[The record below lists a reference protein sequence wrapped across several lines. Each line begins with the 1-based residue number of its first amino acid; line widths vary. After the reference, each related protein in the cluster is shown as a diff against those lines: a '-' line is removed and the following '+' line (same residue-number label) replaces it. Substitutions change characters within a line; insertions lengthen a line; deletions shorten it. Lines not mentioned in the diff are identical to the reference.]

1 MADNEALSRM
11 RYKAKKKKK
20 NPKETGASLLQ
31 SGSSI
36 LSSASKGKN
45 TASQTT
51 SASNGKVAGVK
62 RAPYKETQS
71 KKTTKTTGPM
81 PKASKAST
89 PSSRQYQ
96 TALGGKKSLPIMAS
110 DKARKA
116 NKNTM
121 DTSPM
126 GQLRRQGERVQTG
139 RTDNFNREEND
150 SALPSGLASNLRNA
164 QRKKSKTALSKAD
177 QKNLSKPEQLYLR
190 SQKEAW
196 ESGQKLI
203 ERGYTEQG
211 KQMQE
216 EAHARAES
224 IRRDSGYSGGD
235 SGASFITPEMKQDEY
250 ATMSDAGRK
259 NLRIAKSY
267 YNYGRDTGDKNLMD
281 YAAEYGQGVRLD
293 PASYDLERALA
304 WEKKQ
309 KDVAPERLNT
319 DGNGRTIYTPTEWDR
334 EQSEKWGTAVGKG
347 LLGGFQTLLETARKA
362 TKNAIDNRNDP
373 AYQSQKYTAD
383 YLQHKANKT
392 ADQAEKE
399 RLNQEA
405 AKMRET
411 SEAFKHNDPVP
422 WYSDGMMNLKESR
435 DATQDLVASRK
446 TEAGKLMT
454 QAGLSM
460 LQMAPFLAAN
470 LIPGAGQAI
479 SLGGMGALAAGQKAG
494 ELQMNGTG
502 AGEALARGLV
512 SGGIEAFTEKIP
524 MDSLLK
530 LVKGGGGTNFIKAVA
545 KQAGIEA
552 TEESASYTMN
562 WLADKAAR
570 DPNAKFSLSDLAENA
585 AVGAISGGVFGAGGH
600 VIGSAMTA
608 GRTPYRQTSPTE
620 DTTPTPTV
628 EEAPRPIQEQP
639 TQESANPLI
648 RASQAQEQM
657 RTQAQEQA
665 QANQDTRAQM
675 QSAKER
681 LVQARQALAQRE
693 AAWQERAANATE
705 EEVPDL
711 LREQET
717 LLQAERQIQA
727 QEAQAEREDAGQLSR
742 NFGEEAAHIDQR
754 TAGDV
759 SKPSVKAFQWDYPQ
773 MHQYYAQAA
782 EALLQDVEYSKAG
795 QFSEK
800 GRGTVVTKSEAMMQA
815 ERMGISRA
823 DLEKALIAIINDQ
836 GQENYATAKKVELVL
851 DEMLSKGYIPNE
863 AGYSANKV
871 DSQVPPNEA
880 YITAKEAIPGAV
892 KRGSFEAY
900 KEQNRLALELGE
912 ITEEQLYQEWEQGQT
927 LAQSHAQFEPQSQA
941 QTQPG
946 EKGQLTGR
954 LLDTLR
960 ANKATIDEGGIIARM
975 DGTEF
980 APGLKRTGDQVAEFF
995 ASLGNKVTR
1004 LGFGDIAL
1012 TKRGAKD
1019 SIMHGMSRN
1028 KAIAFSA
1035 VPAVIENGVVI
1046 DEQAN
1051 WKGRGWDS
1059 VTFGGKIQIGE
1070 QTYDMGVIV
1079 RKYGNES
1086 PNYGRYYLHEV
1097 LLTDEDGATVPINA
1111 RTLSGNPSDTATP
1124 SSMDSVAQ
1132 EQGAVNEENSLPEG
1146 MGAAS
1151 KNFAGD
1157 FASWVENTPGYQF
1170 HRINESAYQQTEA
1183 EQGRAREEIPTMNPY
1198 GRLTSKTASTLM
1210 NANITPNDFVTKMED
1225 ALARGEFSRMVYS
1238 DAKAT
1243 AQVRQKIENVGFQ
1256 RAKEDWMG
1264 AIQNGTS
1271 SKFNTAMGITLYNNA
1286 VNAGD
1291 AIAALDIA
1299 NTMIDYAKDTA
1310 QALQGFNLINKMSP
1324 EGQLYS
1330 ITKTVENLNEKARRR
1345 SKVDKET
1352 GLPKFE
1358 DIELDPELVQRF
1370 LNAETQEERDAIRKE
1385 IYRDIGRKMPAT
1397 WQDKFDTIRYT
1408 MMLANLRTHNRNLA
1422 GNAGFMPIRMMKNV
1436 VAASMESTFKVN
1448 DRTKAL
1454 INVGSKTDRALLQA
1468 GWNDFLNVEDLI
1480 KNGGKYDEAQSIIR
1494 DNQQVFT
1501 SPVGKAFQK
1510 ISDANSW
1517 LLDKEDMIFS
1527 RPAYAEALAMYLK
1540 ANKISAVDYM
1550 NDTISQEVKNKAQ
1563 EYAILEAQKATYRDL
1578 NAFSEFVTRS
1588 NRLKHSDNA
1597 VGRAA
1602 SYLVEGLFPFKKTP
1616 ANILVRGVEYSP
1628 IGLAKGLTY
1637 DLAQVR
1643 NGNKTAAEA
1652 IDNIAAGLTGTGLLA
1667 LGGLMFAKGLIS
1679 AGSTGDDKQDDF
1691 NDLRG
1696 AQSYALQIGDKSY
1709 TLDWLAPEALPFFV
1723 GVELKNA
1730 YDQREGLN
1738 FFQFLDVLKNVAD
1751 PMLEMSMLQS
1761 LNDTIDNIKF
1771 SDNGLGAIVSNV
1783 LTNYLTQFLPTLGGQ
1798 IERTGES
1805 TRQSTFYDPNSPL
1818 PKSLQKL
1825 IGKTLNKVPGLEYNQ
1840 IDYLDAWGRTEE
1852 TGTPLE
1858 RFFRN
1863 FLSPGYSSTWNSSS
1877 MENELQRLYDAGY
1890 TDVFPSSVKQSA
1902 DFMGGK
1908 MTADQWSAR
1917 QKTQGQEAYRIL
1929 TQFMQTDTYKNMSDD
1944 DKARYIETVYDYANG
1959 IGKIAAGEPAEK
1971 EAKWIQ
1977 SAQAGKEKVGLDP
1990 SAFASVYAYKRTLE
2004 NDDSTDDE
2012 VVKQGMLEDYING
2025 RSDLND
2031 SQKEYLSDSI
2041 KFFKM
2046 NPVKADSYQK
2056 VKNAGYDNPQEI
2068 QALLNAKKEFDTNGN
2083 GDVSNSEL
2091 YKGIVGKTSDPVE
2104 QEKLYNAYKDKNV
2117 TTSWSDF
2124 SKTQGA
2130 QTAKE
2135 EKAQTALNNAV
2146 STEKQ
2151 ASFASSVETN
2161 GKDSYVKI
2169 YRALMAVDAT
2179 EAERA
2184 AYYDY
2189 INSQRGTPW
2198 KKDWAHAKQK
2208 AIENIA
2214 AGK

>member
-45 TASQTT
+45 TASQATKT
-51 SASNGKVAGVK
+51 RNGKVAGVK
-62 RAPYKETQS
+62 QVSRNNSKS
-71 KKTTKTTGPM
+71 KKTT
-81 PKASKAST
+81 T

-96 TALGGKKSLPIMAS
+96 TALVGKKSLPIMAS
-110 DKARKA
+110 DAAKKAHE
-116 NKNTM
+116 NTM

-126 GQLRRQGERVQTG
+126 GQLRRQGKRIQTS

-177 QKNLSKPEQLYLR
+177 RKNLSNPEQLYLR

-235 SGASFITPEMKQDEY
+235 SGAGFITPEIKQDEY
-250 ATMSDAGRK
+250 AGMSDAGRK
-259 NLRIAKSY
+259 NLRVAKSY
-267 YNYGRDTGDKNLMD
+267 YNYGKETGDKGLMD
-281 YAAEYGQGVRLD
+281 DAAEYGKAVRLD
-293 PASYDLERALA
+293 PASYDLERALS

-362 TKNAIDNRNDP
+362 TRNAIENRNDP
-373 AYQSQKYTAD
+373 TYQSKKYTAD

-392 ADQAEKE
+392 TDQAEKE

-405 AKMRET
+405 TKMRET

-446 TEAGKLMT
+446 TKAGKLMT

-470 LIPGAGQAI
+470 AIPGVGQAV

-608 GRTPYRQTSPTE
+608 GRTHYRQTSPIE

-657 RTQAQEQA
+657 RTQAKEQA
-665 QANQDTRAQM
+665 KANQDTRAQM
-675 QSAKER
+675 QSARER
-681 LVQARQALAQRE
+681 LAQARQALAQRE

-711 LREQET
+711 LREQEN

-795 QFSEK
+795 QFNEK

-871 DSQVPPNEA
+871 DSKVPPNEA

-900 KEQNRLALELGE
+900 LEQNRLALELGE

-927 LAQSHAQFEPQSQA
+927 LAQSHAQFEPQSHA
-941 QTQPG
+941 QTQ
-946 EKGQLTGR
+946 
-954 LLDTLR
+954 DT
-960 ANKATIDEGGIIARM
+960 
-975 DGTEF
+975 
-980 APGLKRTGDQVAEFF
+980 QVQSQVE
-995 ASLGNKVTR
+995 T
-1004 LGFGDIAL
+1004 
-1012 TKRGAKD
+1012 
-1019 SIMHGMSRN
+1019 
-1028 KAIAFSA
+1028 
-1035 VPAVIENGVVI
+1035 
-1046 DEQAN
+1046 Q
-1051 WKGRGWDS
+1051 
-1059 VTFGGKIQIGE
+1059 
-1070 QTYDMGVIV
+1070 
-1079 RKYGNES
+1079 
-1086 PNYGRYYLHEV
+1086 
-1097 LLTDEDGATVPINA
+1097 
-1111 RTLSGNPSDTATP
+1111 
-1124 SSMDSVAQ
+1124 VAQ

-1157 FASWVENTPGYQF
+1157 FASWVENTPGDQF

-1264 AIQNGTS
+1264 AMQNGNS

-1291 AIAALDIA
+1291 AIAALDIV

-1370 LNAETQEERDAIRKE
+1370 LDAETQEERDSIRKE
-1385 IYRDIGRKMPAT
+1385 IYQDIGRKMPAT

-1408 MMLANLRTHNRNLA
+1408 MMLANLRTHDRNLG
-1422 GNAGFMPIRMMKNV
+1422 GNAGFMPVRMMKNV
-1436 VAASMESTFKVN
+1436 VAASMESAFKVN

-1454 INVGSKTDRALLQA
+1454 INVGSKADRALLQA

-1527 RPAYAEALAMYLK
+1527 RPAYAESLAMYLK

-1550 NDTISQEVKNKAQ
+1550 NDTISQEAKNKAQ

-1578 NAFSEFVTRS
+1578 NAFSEFVTRL
-1588 NRLKHSDNA
+1588 NRLKHSNNA
-1597 VGRAA
+1597 VERTA
-1602 SYLVEGLFPFKKTP
+1602 SYLVEGLLPFKKTP

-1667 LGGLMFAKGLIS
+1667 LGGLMFANGFVS

-1798 IERTGES
+1798 IERTGEN

-1852 TGTPLE
+1852 TGTPLQ
-1858 RFFRN
+1858 RFFNN
-1863 FLSPGYSSTWNSSS
+1863 FLSPGYSSTWNSSA
-1877 MENELQRLYDAGY
+1877 MEDELQRLYDAGY

-1917 QKTQGQEAYRIL
+1917 QKAQGQEAYQLL
-1929 TQFMQTDTYKNMSDD
+1929 TAFINSDSYKNMEDSE
-1944 DKARYIETVYDYANG
+1944 KAEMISSLYDF
-1959 IGKIAAGEPAEK
+1959 
-1971 EAKWIQ
+1971 AKN
-1977 SAQAGKEKVGLDP
+1977 KGLD
-1990 SAFASVYAYKRTLE
+1990 
-2004 NDDSTDDE
+2004 
-2012 VVKQGMLEDYING
+2012 
-2025 RSDLND
+2025 
-2031 SQKEYLSDSI
+2031 SI
-2041 KFFKM
+2041 GGETSSF
-2046 NPVKADSYQK
+2046 YQK
-2056 VKNAGYDNPQEI
+2056 AKDAGFTGPKEI
-2068 QALLNAKKEFDTNGN
+2068 QALISAKSTMDTNGN
-2083 GDVSNSEL
+2083 GNLDMGEL
-2091 YKGIVGKTSDPVE
+2091 YSGITAATTDTAE
-2104 QEKLYNAYKDKNV
+2104 REKLWNVLKNANTK
-2117 TTSWSDF
+2117 
-2124 SKTQGA
+2124 KTWEEA
-2130 QTAKE
+2130 ASAE
-2135 EKAQTALNNAV
+2135 EKAKAKQEKANKELNGM
-2146 STEKQ
+2146 SDERKQ
-2151 ASFASSVETN
+2151 EFDKAGEEYNVNSYN
-2161 GKDSYVKI
+2161 GI
-2169 YRALMAVDAT
+2169 YDTVMSVDAT
-2179 EAERA
+2179 EAERE
-2184 AYYDY
+2184 AYYNY
-2189 INSQRGTPW
+2189 IRSKRSNPW
-2198 KKDWAHAKQK
+2198 KKSWAEAKAK
-2208 AIENIA
+2208 VEKERKS
-2214 AGK
+2214 GK